1 MYKYIVNPVTNQ
13 KENINNKNG
22 KTILRNYINQLGR
35 GVKLDNYDYDVIK
48 KIDDLINI
56 NKTLLNK
63 YNIRFDLKKIE
74 YSIKLIKNLILET
87 KTLNKY
93 KNIIKYL
100 DYFIKKLKRD
110 DTIITYVQSGGAEQA
125 NENNEEEDDFDR
137 LMLLEPR
144 YVPENERHFLEVD
157 PNDIPDEEVCI
168 ICMEDLSL
176 SNESVIQC
184 PNNVAPHMAHR
195 KCINVWINEV
205 NSNKCPACR
214 LEYFPLEIIET
225 PDERFQRIHNII
237 MRHIRLST
245 NGELVTDIIHGLRIF
260 LQYDITQDVLEFDR
274 GLMLLLSNIMI
285 AGSNIL
291 LKNQDVMGWGYIG
304 TFMASYQYYSQLST
318 SFWEPRNFVLVELLR
333 EFYLRNLSF
342 REN

>member
-1 MYKYIVNPVTNQ
+1 
-13 KENINNKNG
+13 
-22 KTILRNYINQLGR
+22 
-35 GVKLDNYDYDVIK
+35 
-48 KIDDLINI
+48 
-56 NKTLLNK
+56 
-63 YNIRFDLKKIE
+63 
-74 YSIKLIKNLILET
+74 
-87 KTLNKY
+87 
-93 KNIIKYL
+93 
-100 DYFIKKLKRD
+100 
-110 DTIITYVQSGGAEQA
+110 
-125 NENNEEEDDFDR
+125 
-137 LMLLEPR
+137 MLLEPR

-157 PNDIPDEEVCI
+157 PNDIPDEEECM

-245 NGELVTDIIHGLRIF
+245 NGELVTNIIRQLINF
-260 LQYDITQDVLEFDR
+260 LQYEITQDVLEFDR
-274 GLMLLLSNIMI
+274 GLMLMLSNIMI

-291 LKNQDVMGWGYIG
+291 LKNQDVKNQDVLGWGYIG
-304 TFMASYQYYSQLST
+304 TLMTSYQYYSQLST

-333 EFYLRNLSF
+333 EFYLRNLSL
-342 REN
+342 R